1 MIVFGDSTI
10 RGKRVGYFNQ
20 QVKNGFAKFKAFPG
34 FNSKDGLI
42 KPTLGTGFSD
52 SVIFHVGVNGLLNN
66 KSLSSTDNL
75 VSNIINIVNK

>member
-20 QVKNGFAKFKAFPG
+20 QVKNVYAKFKAFPG
-34 FNSKDGLI
+34 FNSKDRLI
-42 KPTLGTGFSD
+42 KPTLETGFYD

-75 VSNIINIVNK
+75 VSSIIIIVNK